1 MISLPMALFDYIP
14 VILYCIS
21 AIILQRGLYYS
32 MSKGAFALFSAGTI
46 MSITAGLFKAT
57 WKLLYALNICD
68 FDRLNQCFFPMQ
80 SVGFLLA
87 GIALVAM
94 VCVDQKVNSSNCVAP
109 VVFAGTGMFVTLS
122 ILGILGMCVGLSVE
136 AKKRKKTS
144 AMIMFI
150 ITFVFMLMMGYL
162 SSRDFEQA
170 SMNWIAEG
178 VNVVG
183 WSIFLIGSR
192 ILTKQK

>member
-14 VILYCIS
+14 VILYCVS

-109 VVFAGTGMFVTLS
+109 VVFAGTGIFVTLS

-136 AKKRKKTS
+136 TKKRKKTS

>member
-14 VILYCIS
+14 VILYCVS

-32 MSKGAFALFSAGTI
+32 MSKGAFALFSAGT
-46 MSITAGLFKAT
+46 
-57 WKLLYALNICD
+57 
-68 FDRLNQCFFPMQ
+68 
-80 SVGFLLA
+80 
-87 GIALVAM
+87 GI
-94 VCVDQKVNSSNCVAP
+94 
-109 VVFAGTGMFVTLS
+109 FVTLS

-136 AKKRKKTS
+136 TKKRKKTS

>member
-14 VILYCIS
+14 VILYCVS

-32 MSKGAFALFSAGTI
+32 MSKGAFAVFSAGTI

-109 VVFAGTGMFVTLS
+109 VVFAGTGIFVTLS
-122 ILGILGMCVGLSVE
+122 ILGILGMCIGLSVE

>member
-14 VILYCIS
+14 VILYCVS

-32 MSKGAFALFSAGTI
+32 MSKGAFAVFSAGTI

-109 VVFAGTGMFVTLS
+109 VVFAGTGIFVTLS
-122 ILGILGMCVGLSVE
+122 ILGILGICVGLSVE

>member
-14 VILYCIS
+14 VILYCVS

-32 MSKGAFALFSAGTI
+32 MSKGAFAVFSAGTI

-109 VVFAGTGMFVTLS
+109 VVFAGTGIFVTLS

>member
-109 VVFAGTGMFVTLS
+109 VVFAGTGIFVTLS